1 MKGTGKP
8 DPDRNQQFKH
18 IGKMRKLYLSKGWA
32 VISID
37 AKKKELIGDFKS
49 NGSEY
54 RASKSARKVNDH
66 DFGEQRVTPYG
77 VYDCGRNK
85 GFINLGTSSDT
96 AEFAVESIRRWWKSE
111 GSSAYPGCKRVLIL
125 ADNGGSNGSN
135 RRMFKKYLS
144 DLSKETGLIFYV
156 CHYPSGTS
164 KYNPIE
170 HRLFSEISKSIQ
182 AQPLTDI
189 KTFRNLISHTRT
201 TTGLSVTCVIDDNVY
216 KTGQT
221 ISRYDY
227 NNLPF
232 LPSSDISTLNYS
244 IG

>member
-77 VYDCGRNK
+77 VYDCGIK
-85 GFINLGTSSDT
+85 DL
-96 AEFAVESIRRWWKSE
+96 
-111 GSSAYPGCKRVLIL
+111 LIL
-125 ADNGGSNGSN
+125 EPAVILPNLRLNLFADGGSRKVHLLIRDASV
-135 RRMFKKYLS
+135 YLFWRIMAAA
-144 DLSKETGLIFYV
+144 TVQTVV
-156 CHYPSGTS
+156 CSRSTY
-164 KYNPIE
+164 
-170 HRLFSEISKSIQ
+170 
-182 AQPLTDI
+182 LT
-189 KTFRNLISHTRT
+189 
-201 TTGLSVTCVIDDNVY
+201 
-216 KTGQT
+216 
-221 ISRYDY
+221 
-227 NNLPF
+227 
-232 LPSSDISTLNYS
+232 
-244 IG
+244 

>member
-144 DLSKETGLIFYV
+144 DLSKETGLIFMFVIIRPELLNTIPLNTGYFQ
-156 CHYPSGTS
+156 
-164 KYNPIE
+164 KYQ
-170 HRLFSEISKSIQ
+170 K
-182 AQPLTDI
+182 A
-189 KTFRNLISHTRT
+189 FRRSL
-201 TTGLSVTCVIDDNVY
+201 
-216 KTGQT
+216 
-221 ISRYDY
+221 
-227 NNLPF
+227 
-232 LPSSDISTLNYS
+232 
-244 IG
+244 

>member
-85 GFINLGTSSDT
+85 GFI
-96 AEFAVESIRRWWKSE
+96 
-111 GSSAYPGCKRVLIL
+111 SAY
-125 ADNGGSNGSN
+125 
-135 RRMFKKYLS
+135 
-144 DLSKETGLIFYV
+144 
-156 CHYPSGTS
+156 
-164 KYNPIE
+164 
-170 HRLFSEISKSIQ
+170 SKS
-182 AQPLTDI
+182 QP
-189 KTFRNLISHTRT
+189 FS
-201 TTGLSVTCVIDDNVY
+201 
-216 KTGQT
+216 
-221 ISRYDY
+221 
-227 NNLPF
+227 
-232 LPSSDISTLNYS
+232 
-244 IG
+244 

>member
-1 MKGTGKP
+1 M
-8 DPDRNQQFKH
+8 
-18 IGKMRKLYLSKGWA
+18 
-32 VISID
+32 
-37 AKKKELIGDFKS
+37 
-49 NGSEY
+49 
-54 RASKSARKVNDH
+54 
-66 DFGEQRVTPYG
+66 
-77 VYDCGRNK
+77 
-85 GFINLGTSSDT
+85 
-96 AEFAVESIRRWWKSE
+96 
-111 GSSAYPGCKRVLIL
+111 

-189 KTFRNLISHTRT
+189 STFKNLISHTET
-201 TTGLSVTCVIDDNVY
+201 TTGLRITCVIDNNVY

-221 ISRYDY
+221 ISRSAYI
-227 NNLPF
+227 NLPIV
-232 LPSSDISTLNYS
+232 PSTSICRLNYTV
-244 IG
+244 G

>member
-8 DPDRNQQFKH
+8 DPDRDKQFKH
-18 IGKMRKLYLSKGWA
+18 IVKMRKRYLTKGWA

-37 AKKKELIGDFKS
+37 SKKKELIGEFKS

-54 RASKSARKVNDH
+54 RVSKSARKVNDH

-77 VYDCGRNK
+77 IYDYGRNK
-85 GFINLGTSSDT
+85 GFINLGNSSDT
-96 AEFAVESIRRWWKSE
+96 AEFAVESIRRWWHTE
-111 GSSAYPGCKRVLIL
+111 GSSAYPGCKHILIL

-144 DLSKETGLIFYV
+144 DLSKETGLMFYV

-189 KTFRNLISHTRT
+189 DTFKNLISHTET
-201 TTGLSVTCVIDDNVY
+201 TTGLSVTCAIDENVY
-216 KTGQT
+216 EKGQT
-221 ISRYDY
+221 ISNSDF
-227 NNLPF
+227 NALPVI
-232 LPSSDISTLNYS
+232 PSKVVSRLNYTV
-244 IG
+244 G